1 MPATTVILPTE
12 IFSLDRH
19 ESYAHER
26 FAYDILRIAV
36 PALRVA
42 HMAVFDLDRELARLL
57 VAVST
62 PLVIGGVLIWQ
73 LAAG

>member
-1 MPATTVILPTE
+1 MLRCGVAPLVLFTLVGRLIGVHIPGVFLLLAAMP
-12 IFSLDRH
+12 
-19 ESYAHER
+19 
-26 FAYDILRIAV
+26 
-36 PALRVA
+36 VA
-42 HMAVFDLDRELARLL
+42 FNTLVVSAVFDLDRELARLL